1 MIHHA
6 FRSSPQFYRT
16 PLWAVSHVAIIN
28 PLCPWDS
35 WLFEV
40 VLQAEFGPIYLKG
53 IGGMQHV
60 VDPMPNFMMGWNW
73 LRGTLTLPWTCTY
86 DWWKSKTCCVLL
98 KEKLA
103 WKTTFVDEWHR
114 QFGTMKSPRNVD
126 VGSHW
131 FPNSARQNTR
141 LTQNNQV
148 VFTAPTVHRM
158 SFHPLAAVGVGRW
171 SHCLQGFI
179 LYMF

>member
-6 FRSSPQFYRT
+6 FRSLPQFYRT

-73 LRGTLTLPWTCTY
+73 LRGTLTFLWTCTY
-86 DWWKSKTCCVLL
+86 DWWKSSSCCVLL
-98 KEKLA
+98 KVYLA
-103 WKTTFVDEWHR
+103 RKTTFVDEWHR
-114 QFGTMKSPRNVD
+114 QCGTMKSPRNV
-126 VGSHW
+126 GSESQIDSQIPHGRILVW
-131 FPNSARQNTR
+131 PKTTKLFSR
-141 LTQNNQV
+141 LRLFIAW
-148 VFTAPTVHRM
+148 VFTP
-158 SFHPLAAVGVGRW
+158 
-171 SHCLQGFI
+171 
-179 LYMF
+179 